1 MKIFKDLYNYREL
14 LKTSVKKDIGGK
26 YKHSF
31 LGVLWSFINPLLQ
44 ILVYALIFPLVMK
57 NGGSYKDYTVFMVC
71 GLIPW
76 AYFTTVINRASFIMI
91 ENGNILKKV
100 YFPRSILPLSLVTS
114 ETINFLVSCIII
126 LAFIV
131 IKGFGIS
138 KFILFFPLVLLIQYV
153 LLLGIALIFS
163 AVTVYM
169 RDIQHFIGVV
179 LQLLFYATSIVY
191 SIDTIPE
198 NFRWILKWNPM
209 TYIIEG
215 YRAIFYNQT
224 MPDLKSLG
232 VLGIISIIILIV
244 GYLLFNKLQKRF
256 AEEL

>member
-126 LAFIV
+126 LAFIL

-179 LQLLFYATSIVY
+179 LQLLFYATPIVY

>member
-1 MKIFKDLYNYREL
+1 MKVFKDLYNYREL

-71 GLIPW
+71 GFIPW

-163 AVTVYM
+163 AITVYM

-179 LQLLFYATSIVY
+179 LQLLFYATPIVY

>member
-1 MKIFKDLYNYREL
+1 MKVFKDLYNYREL

-179 LQLLFYATSIVY
+179 LQLLFYATPIVY
-191 SIDTIPE
+191 SIDAIPE
-198 NFRWILKWNPM
+198 GFRWILKWNPM

-224 MPDLKSLG
+224 MPDLKALGILG
-232 VLGIISIIILIV
+232 VISIVILIV

>member
-1 MKIFKDLYNYREL
+1 MKVFKDLYNYREL

-179 LQLLFYATSIVY
+179 LQLLFYATPIVY

-198 NFRWILKWNPM
+198 EFRWILKWNPM

-224 MPDLKSLG
+224 MPDLKALGILG
-232 VLGIISIIILIV
+232 VISIVILIV

>member
-1 MKIFKDLYNYREL
+1 
-14 LKTSVKKDIGGK
+14 
-26 YKHSF
+26 
-31 LGVLWSFINPLLQ
+31 
-44 ILVYALIFPLVMK
+44 MK

-126 LAFIV
+126 LVFIV

-179 LQLLFYATSIVY
+179 LQLLFYATPIVY
-191 SIDTIPE
+191 SIDTISE

>member
-1 MKIFKDLYNYREL
+1 MSSI
-14 LKTSVKKDIGGK
+14 
-26 YKHSF
+26 
-31 LGVLWSFINPLLQ
+31 
-44 ILVYALIFPLVMK
+44 
-57 NGGSYKDYTVFMVC
+57 
-71 GLIPW
+71 
-76 AYFTTVINRASFIMI
+76 
-91 ENGNILKKV
+91 ILKKV
-100 YFPRSILPLSLVTS
+100 YFPREILPLSLVTS

-179 LQLLFYATSIVY
+179 LQLLFYATPIVY

-198 NFRWILKWNPM
+198 GFRWILKWNPM

-224 MPDLKSLG
+224 MPDLKALGILG
-232 VLGIISIIILIV
+232 VISIVILIV

>member
-1 MKIFKDLYNYREL
+1 MKVFKDLYNYREL

-114 ETINFLVSCIII
+114 ETIN
-126 LAFIV
+126 
-131 IKGFGIS
+131 
-138 KFILFFPLVLLIQYV
+138 PLVLLIQYV

-163 AVTVYM
+163 AITVYM

-179 LQLLFYATSIVY
+179 LQLLFYATPIVY

-198 NFRWILKWNPM
+198 GFRWILKWNPM

-224 MPDLKSLG
+224 MPDLKALGILG
-232 VLGIISIIILIV
+232 VISIVILIV

>member
-179 LQLLFYATSIVY
+179 LQLLFYATPIVY

-224 MPDLKSLG
+224 IPDLKSLG

>member
-163 AVTVYM
+163 AITVYM

-179 LQLLFYATSIVY
+179 LQLLFYATPIVY

-198 NFRWILKWNPM
+198 GFRWILKWNPM

>member
-179 LQLLFYATSIVY
+179 LQLLFYATPIVY

-224 MPDLKSLG
+224 MPDLRSLG

>member
-126 LAFIV
+126 LAFIG

-179 LQLLFYATSIVY
+179 LQLLFYATPIVY

>member
-1 MKIFKDLYNYREL
+1 MKVFKDLYNYREL

-179 LQLLFYATSIVY
+179 LQLLFYATPIVY

-198 NFRWILKWNPM
+198 GFRWILKWNPM

-232 VLGIISIIILIV
+232 ILGVISIVILIV

>member
-100 YFPRSILPLSLVTS
+100 YFPRSILPLSLLTS

-179 LQLLFYATSIVY
+179 LQLLFYATPIVY

>member
-179 LQLLFYATSIVY
+179 LQLLFYATPIVY
-191 SIDTIPE
+191 SIDTISE

>member
-163 AVTVYM
+163 AITVYM

-179 LQLLFYATSIVY
+179 LQLLFYATPIVY

>member
-1 MKIFKDLYNYREL
+1 MKVFKDLYNYREL

-138 KFILFFPLVLLIQYV
+138 NFILFFPLVLLIQYV

-179 LQLLFYATSIVY
+179 LQLLFYATPIVY

-198 NFRWILKWNPM
+198 GFRWILKWNPM

-224 MPDLKSLG
+224 MPDLKALGILG
-232 VLGIISIIILIV
+232 VISIVILIV

>member
-57 NGGSYKDYTVFMVC
+57 TGGSYKDYTVFMVC

-179 LQLLFYATSIVY
+179 LQLLFYATPIVY

>member
-1 MKIFKDLYNYREL
+1 MKVFKDLYNYREL

-26 YKHSF
+26 YKNSF

-44 ILVYALIFPLVMK
+44 ILVYAVIFPLVMK

-153 LLLGIALIFS
+153 LLLGVALIFS

-179 LQLLFYATSIVY
+179 LQLLFYATPIVY

-198 NFRWILKWNPM
+198 GFRWILKWNPM

-224 MPDLKSLG
+224 MPDLKALG
-232 VLGIISIIILIV
+232 ILGIISIVILIV
-244 GYLLFNKLQKRF
+244 GYLLFSKLQKRF

>member
-179 LQLLFYATSIVY
+179 LQLLFYATPIVY

-215 YRAIFYNQT
+215 DRAIFYNQT

>member
-138 KFILFFPLVLLIQYV
+138 KFILFFTLVLLIQYV
-153 LLLGIALIFS
+153 LLLGVALIFS

-179 LQLLFYATSIVY
+179 LQLLFYATPIVY

>member
-1 MKIFKDLYNYREL
+1 MKVFKDLYNYREL

-26 YKHSF
+26 YKNSF

-153 LLLGIALIFS
+153 LLLGVALIFS

-179 LQLLFYATSIVY
+179 LQLLFYATPIVY

-198 NFRWILKWNPM
+198 GFRWILKWNPM

-224 MPDLKSLG
+224 MPDLKALG
-232 VLGIISIIILIV
+232 ILGIISIVILIV
-244 GYLLFNKLQKRF
+244 GYLLFNKLQKHF

>member
-1 MKIFKDLYNYREL
+1 M
-14 LKTSVKKDIGGK
+14 
-26 YKHSF
+26 
-31 LGVLWSFINPLLQ
+31 
-44 ILVYALIFPLVMK
+44 
-57 NGGSYKDYTVFMVC
+57 
-71 GLIPW
+71 
-76 AYFTTVINRASFIMI
+76 
-91 ENGNILKKV
+91 
-100 YFPRSILPLSLVTS
+100 
-114 ETINFLVSCIII
+114 
-126 LAFIV
+126 
-131 IKGFGIS
+131 
-138 KFILFFPLVLLIQYV
+138 LLIQYV

-179 LQLLFYATSIVY
+179 LQLLFYATPIVY

-198 NFRWILKWNPM
+198 GFRWILKWNPM

-224 MPDLKSLG
+224 MPDLKALGILG
-232 VLGIISIIILIV
+232 VISIVILIV

>member
-1 MKIFKDLYNYREL
+1 MKVFKDLYNYREL

-198 NFRWILKWNPM
+198 GFRWILKWNPM

-224 MPDLKSLG
+224 MPDLKALGILG
-232 VLGIISIIILIV
+232 VISIVILIV

>member
-1 MKIFKDLYNYREL
+1 
-14 LKTSVKKDIGGK
+14 
-26 YKHSF
+26 
-31 LGVLWSFINPLLQ
+31 
-44 ILVYALIFPLVMK
+44 
-57 NGGSYKDYTVFMVC
+57 
-71 GLIPW
+71 
-76 AYFTTVINRASFIMI
+76 MI

-179 LQLLFYATSIVY
+179 LQLLFYATPIVY

-198 NFRWILKWNPM
+198 GFRWILKWNPM

-224 MPDLKSLG
+224 MPDLKALGILG
-232 VLGIISIIILIV
+232 VISIVILIV

>member
-1 MKIFKDLYNYREL
+1 MKVFKDLYNYREL

-26 YKHSF
+26 YKNSF

-179 LQLLFYATSIVY
+179 LQLLFYATPIVY

-198 NFRWILKWNPM
+198 GFRWILKWNPM

-224 MPDLKSLG
+224 MPDLKALG
-232 VLGIISIIILIV
+232 ILGIISIVILIV

>member
-1 MKIFKDLYNYREL
+1 MKVFKDLYNYREL

-131 IKGFGIS
+131 FKGFGIS

-179 LQLLFYATSIVY
+179 LQLLFYATPIVY

-198 NFRWILKWNPM
+198 GFRWILKWNPM

-232 VLGIISIIILIV
+232 ILGVISIVILIV